1 MLQQSILC
9 FNTSTI
15 KCRAYRIVSTT
26 LIQVGKAPYRIVST
40 TLIQVAHTHY
50 RIVSQGFPIKSRA
63 REHFSVLKPP
73 RENILRQARVHP
85 FYSGNSNRDL
95 FHRIQKDKSAEPTRF
110 SPNKLGANSA
120 SGRTLFFL
128 FSYMFFLPWR
138 EKKSKLFLAVH
149 LRSQGENT
157 KFTAMVTK
165 F

>member
-95 FHRIQKDKSAEPTRF
+95 LATFFRFGLDKSTGTVNRVRMVRYMGTQVRHLGTQVRYWVPYPCNVPTV
-110 SPNKLGANSA
+110 PTI
-120 SGRTLFFL
+120 RTQ
-128 FSYMFFLPWR
+128 
-138 EKKSKLFLAVH
+138 LATD
-149 LRSQGENT
+149 LAT
-157 KFTAMVTK
+157 DL
-165 F
+165 